1 MGEGGGMRRYIETER
16 QRIVRAFE
24 SSGLS
29 AAAFCRRRG
38 VSTVTL
44 AHWRKRY
51 PQSATAS
58 TPVATRPAPWLPVIL
73 TDAGS
78 PPSLREASRYLMVC
92 GDCRLE
98 VPPGFAP
105 GEVRQLW
112 QLLAEGRPALTHS
125 RES

>member
-1 MGEGGGMRRYIETER
+1 MGERGGMRRYTETER
-16 QRIVRAFE
+16 RRIVRAFE

-29 AAAFCRRRG
+29 ATAFCRRRG

-51 PQSATAS
+51 PWTTATPA
-58 TPVATRPAPWLPVIL
+58 PGATRPAPWLPVVL
-73 TDAGS
+73 TGAGS
-78 PPSLREASRYLMVC
+78 LSALREESRYLMVC

-105 GEVRQLW
+105 GEVRELW
-112 QLLAEGRPALTHS
+112 QLLAEGRPALTHRLKS
-125 RES
+125 

>member
-1 MGEGGGMRRYIETER
+1 MGEVGGMRRYTETER

-24 SSGLS
+24 SSALS
-29 AAAFCRRRG
+29 ATAFCRRRG

-51 PQSATAS
+51 PRTAATSAPDT
-58 TPVATRPAPWLPVIL
+58 TRPAPWLPVVL
-73 TDAGS
+73 TGAGS
-78 PPSLREASRYLMVC
+78 LPALREESRYLMVC

-105 GEVRQLW
+105 GEARALW
-112 QLLAEGRPALTHS
+112 QLLAEGRTALTHS

>member
-1 MGEGGGMRRYIETER
+1 MGEVGGMRRYTETER

-24 SSGLS
+24 SSALS
-29 AAAFCRRRG
+29 ATAFCRRRG

-51 PQSATAS
+51 PRTTATSA
-58 TPVATRPAPWLPVIL
+58 PDATRPAAWLPVML

-78 PPSLREASRYLMVC
+78 PPSLREASPYLMVR

-98 VPPGFAP
+98 VPPGFAA
-105 GEVRQLW
+105 GEARALW

>member
-1 MGEGGGMRRYIETER
+1 MRRYTETER

-24 SSGLS
+24 LSGLS

-51 PQSATAS
+51 PRTAATS
-58 TPVATRPAPWLPVIL
+58 TPAATHPAPWLPVIL

-78 PPSLREASRYLMVC
+78 PPSLREASRYLMVR

-98 VPPGFAP
+98 VPPGFAA

-112 QLLAEGRPALTHS
+112 QMLAEGSPALTHS
-125 RES
+125 RGS

>member
-1 MGEGGGMRRYIETER
+1 MGEGGGMRRYTETER

-29 AAAFCRRRG
+29 ATAFCRRRG

-51 PQSATAS
+51 PRAAATSAPDT
-58 TPVATRPAPWLPVIL
+58 TLPAPWLPVIL
-73 TDAGS
+73 TDAAS

-98 VPPGFAP
+98 YICCRFDSDLPRWTG
-105 GEVRQLW
+105 Q
-112 QLLAEGRPALTHS
+112 
-125 RES
+125 

>member
-1 MGEGGGMRRYIETER
+1 MGEGGGMRRYTEPER

-29 AAAFCRRRG
+29 ATAFCRRRG

-44 AHWRKRY
+44 AHWRKRCQQ
-51 PQSATAS
+51 PAITSAPDTM
-58 TPVATRPAPWLPVIL
+58 RPAPWLPVVL

-78 PPSLREASRYLMVC
+78 LPALREGSPYLMVC
-92 GDCRLE
+92 GDRRLE

>member
-1 MGEGGGMRRYIETER
+1 MGQGGGMRRYTETER

-29 AAAFCRRRG
+29 ATAFCLRRG

-51 PQSATAS
+51 PRTSAPAAPDT
-58 TPVATRPAPWLPVIL
+58 TRPVPWLPVVL
-73 TDAGS
+73 TGAGNL
-78 PPSLREASRYLMVC
+78 PAPGEESRYLMVC